1 MNVADAPQ
9 PAVAP
14 TVPDHP
20 DRWDILRFVLFF
32 ILGLVLSLLVVIA
45 LAAVTGNLPAS
56 GRMED
61 LTVLQTGWL
70 NIGIAVALSISL
82 GGSVWFAVQ
91 RRNRAP
97 AAALG
102 FERISVFAVVGC
114 ALGMILWAFAASF
127 LITAVLGDVRSQIEN
142 PLEDLMVSHAS
153 LIVAVV
159 LACVVA
165 PIAEEMLF
173 RGLLFGWLRAHW
185 PFWPTALVTA
195 ALFGAAHGKAG
206 ALYALLAAML
216 GVGLALFREH
226 SGSLWGSISAH
237 IANNALFMGISLL
250 KSVWF

>member
-1 MNVADAPQ
+1 V
-9 PAVAP
+9 
-14 TVPDHP
+14 VPLSRP

-32 ILGLVLSLLVVIA
+32 ILGLVLSLLILIA

-56 GRMED
+56 RRMED
-61 LTVLQTGWL
+61 LTALQAAWL
-70 NIGIAVALSISL
+70 NIGIAFALSISL

-91 RRNRAP
+91 RRNRPPAP
-97 AAALG
+97 VLA
-102 FERISVFAVVGC
+102 FEQISAFAVVGC
-114 ALGMILWAFAASF
+114 VIGMILWAFAASF
-127 LITAVLGDVRSQIEN
+127 LITAVFGDVRSQIEN
-142 PLEDLMVSHAS
+142 PLQDLVVSDAT
-153 LIVAVV
+153 LIVAVA

-206 ALYALLAAML
+206 AMYALLASLL

-237 IANNALFMGISLL
+237 IANNVLFIGISLL
-250 KSVWF
+250 KSDWF